1 MDFDLLKNFMDSLTS
16 SIIPGNSVVVYH
28 KNEEVFRYS
37 SGFSDVEK
45 QIKMT
50 GNELL
55 NIYSCSKVATVVA
68 ALQLYEKG
76 LFLLDDPLYEYI
88 SEFKEMYIKDSDGII
103 KKANNPIT
111 LRHLFTHTAGFTY
124 NFDKKHVETLMD
136 DKKDMSTISVA
147 KAMTK
152 DTLIF
157 EPGTS
162 WSYSFAHDVLGA
174 VIEVVSGVRL
184 SEYVK
189 ENIFSPL
196 GVYDVFYHRTPEIY
210 SKMAQQYRYD
220 VPSDTGDIV
229 KLQADSVKDGGK
241 VINVGKEMMYEFSD
255 AYDSGGAGIVT
266 SVDSYAK
273 FANALAMGDNRIL
286 SKGTI
291 ELLRTNQLDDRQINN
306 FNWPQLN
313 GYGYGLGVR
322 TMIDRAKSGSNGAI
336 GEFGWGGA
344 AGANVLVDPDNEFSC
359 FYAHHMLN
367 PLENYYQPRLR
378 NVLYSC
384 LKQ

>member
-147 KAMTK
+147 KAMAK

-286 SKGTI
+286 TKGTI

-306 FNWPQLN
+306 FNWPQLK

-378 NVLYSC
+378 NALYSC